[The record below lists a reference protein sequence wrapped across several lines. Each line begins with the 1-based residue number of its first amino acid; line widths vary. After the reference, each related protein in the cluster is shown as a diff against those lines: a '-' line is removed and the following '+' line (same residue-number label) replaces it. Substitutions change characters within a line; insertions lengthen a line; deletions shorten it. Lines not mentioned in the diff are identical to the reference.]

1 MQTTADV
8 SKFFGYLAVENVASF
23 TKNRFYQKLDYVTMN
38 NYV

>member
-8 SKFFGYLAVENVASF
+8 SKFFGYLTVEDVVSF
-23 TKNRFYQKLDYVTMN
+23 TKNRFYGKLGCVTMN